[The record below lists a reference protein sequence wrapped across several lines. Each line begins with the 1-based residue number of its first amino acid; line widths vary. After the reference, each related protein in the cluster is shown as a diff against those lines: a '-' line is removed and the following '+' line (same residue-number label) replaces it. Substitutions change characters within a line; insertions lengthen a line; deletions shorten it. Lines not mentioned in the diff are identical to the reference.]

1 MCLFFV
7 AVCLF
12 LCFCCCCWWWW
23 WWWYLWWY
31 FWFGFFSF
39 GVVVVLGEG
48 RVVCW
53 LLLFFVLFFC
63 FVVFILYYFC
73 FVASS
78 RLCVCSPLTAIGR
91 LKSWSFLCAREAFNK
106 VTHSQVLDLLYSP
119 YPHSP
124 SSNRSVSLFIHSI
137 FLCLLRLSFQTFL
150 FIGSPTPSILLS
162 TLPLPNYAQRI
173 LYCFFLLLF
182 FFFFFSVHCK
192 WIDIITPPHPFKD
205 SALISS

>member
-1 MCLFFV
+1 MV
-7 AVCLF
+7 
-12 LCFCCCCWWWW
+12 
-23 WWWYLWWY
+23 
-31 FWFGFFSF
+31 SF
-39 GVVVVLGEG
+39 RLG
-48 RVVCW
+48 
-53 LLLFFVLFFC
+53 LLLFWGRGGLFVGCCCFLFFLFC

-182 FFFFFSVHCK
+182 FLFFFFSVHCK

-205 SALISS
+205 SALIFSLKKKSFEEYIILLIKIGELLLFVHLLY